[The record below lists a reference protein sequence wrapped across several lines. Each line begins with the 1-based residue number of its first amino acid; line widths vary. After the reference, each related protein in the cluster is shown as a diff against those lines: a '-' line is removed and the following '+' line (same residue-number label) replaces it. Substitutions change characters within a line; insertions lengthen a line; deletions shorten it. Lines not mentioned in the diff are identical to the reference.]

1 MENASKALIIAGAI
15 LLAILLISLG
25 IMIFTQAQ
33 DTVSSSGMTEA
44 EVTAF
49 NQKFTKYEG
58 TVSGSMVKSLIQEV
72 LSNNSNSANS
82 EKQITLEAGTGIK
95 IADESG
101 NYITSNIKNT
111 NTYKITIT
119 GWGSDGRVSTIKIE
133 SASASS

>member
-33 DTVSSSGMTEA
+33 DTVSGSGMTEA

-58 TVSGSMVKSLIQEV
+58 TFKGSMVKSLIQEV
-72 LSNNSNSANS
+72 NANNSNDANNEKIVKLVSA
-82 EKQITLEAGTGIK
+82 
-95 IADESG
+95 SG
-101 NYITSNIKNT
+101 SDTELTKSSDGSYTTSSFVNT
-111 NTYKITIT
+111 DTYKITVEGYT
-119 GWGSDGRVSTIKIE
+119 DGRVSKI
-133 SASASS
+133 SIVAQ

>member
-33 DTVSSSGMTEA
+33 DTVSGSGMTEA

-58 TVSGSMVKSLIQEV
+58 TFKGSMVKYLIQEV
-72 LSNNSNSANS
+72 NANNSNDANTEKIVKLVSA
-82 EKQITLEAGTGIK
+82 
-95 IADESG
+95 SG
-101 NYITSNIKNT
+101 SDTELTKSSDGSYTTSSFVNT
-111 NTYKITIT
+111 DTYKITVEGYT
-119 GWGSDGRVSTIKIE
+119 DGRVSKI
-133 SASASS
+133 SIVAQ

>member
-33 DTVSSSGMTEA
+33 DTVSGSGMTEA

-58 TVSGSMVKSLIQEV
+58 TFKGSMVKSLIQEV
-72 LSNNSNSANS
+72 NANNSNDANTEKIVKLVSA
-82 EKQITLEAGTGIK
+82 
-95 IADESG
+95 SG
-101 NYITSNIKNT
+101 SDTELTKSSDGSYTTSSFVNT
-111 NTYKITIT
+111 DTYKITVEGYT
-119 GWGSDGRVSTIKIE
+119 DGRVSKI
-133 SASASS
+133 SIVAQ